1 MSLLR
6 ERRGEITEALRL
18 GFLSP
23 AFVRLDLEVALA
35 SLSGEHQSITSL
47 AHVSLRFV
55 IFEIVNDVV
64 IFSFDDAPL
73 EDAAD
78 LRRRIQEERPE

>member
-1 MSLLR
+1 MGTSSR
-6 ERRGEITEALRL
+6 PKAWKR
-18 GFLSP
+18 
-23 AFVRLDLEVALA
+23 
-35 SLSGEHQSITSL
+35 SGKNGN
-47 AHVSLRFV
+47 RP
-55 IFEIVNDVV
+55 